1 MTTTNLM
8 SFNYDNLTIHSEL
21 INNEP
26 WFIADEI
33 CKALGYKITRKA
45 ITDHVDNEDDLK
57 RIGLALDG
65 KQRKIHWINESGL
78 YALIFGS
85 KLPSAKNFKHW
96 VTHEVLPSI
105 RKTGQYS
112 VKEHKEQKQLTT
124 TVKVP
129 ALQICRL
136 HVTKDLYV
144 KAGIYHDDC
153 YYRLED
159 LYRLIP
165 DLKDWRADNNETRLF
180 SIIEKPDSYPVQYG
194 NYEFINT
201 QGLARYLFAMQEIEE
216 ENQDEK
222 ISKMLET
229 LFTDWLVNLQQV
241 KFQRERFES
250 KMRHLRGDWSD
261 LND

>member
-1 MTTTNLM
+1 MTASNLM
-8 SFNYDNLTIHSEL
+8 SFNYDNLVIHSEL
-21 INNEP
+21 INEDP
-26 WFIADEI
+26 WFLAKDI
-33 CKALGYKITRKA
+33 CKTLGYNNVKQSVE
-45 ITDHVDNEDDLK
+45 DHCFTKDVSK
-57 RIGLALDG
+57 RYTLTKGG
-65 KQRKIHWINESGL
+65 KQQMIWINEAGL

-85 KLPSAKNFKHW
+85 KLPSAEKFKDW

-112 VKEHKEQKQLTT
+112 VKEQKQLTT